1 MNEKMK
7 VAINKRV
14 AKKLAKLALFIY
26 NDSKVRFDIK
36 HYMTDDYGSCLPS
49 NYKCATSCCAL
60 GYAVLLFRTYR
71 KFAGWDWVFFNL
83 LEENDRSGYH
93 YDRPVYKCLFA
104 HSLPDGRQAI
114 VARIWLYIKTGVADE
129 DAEKMYRDV
138 SFEKSMLDDL
148 QLVLQ

>member
-1 MNEKMK
+1 MNEMK

-36 HYMTDDYGSCLPS
+36 HYMTDEYGLCGPS
-49 NYKCATSCCAL
+49 EYKCATSCCAL
-60 GYAVLLFRTYR
+60 GYAVVLFPKYR
-71 KFAGWDWVFFNL
+71 KYPWWNWVFFNL
-83 LEENDRSGYH
+83 IEENNRDDVHYH
-93 YDRPVYKCLFA
+93 PVFKCLFA
-104 HSLPDGRQAI
+104 PSLPDGRQAI
-114 VARIWLYIKTGVADE
+114 VARIWLYINTGVASDE
-129 DAEKMYRDV
+129 DVARYRDV